1 MPSGWMKNLAQL
13 ENWGNSNRKKK
24 KLTKKEKRAH
34 DKARRLK
41 RLERAE
47 FNNYHVSKI
56 RGKKQSLGSSSR
68 KQEKKGGDNMHRGA
82 GSKGRKIQGNSA
94 KHRDVCPCHPTCEPK
109 FHKRMNKKKSLM
121 KYLHNFKACAASA

>member
-13 ENWGNSNRKKK
+13 ENWGNSNRKEK

-47 FNNYHVSKI
+47 SNNYHVSKI
-56 RGKKQSLGSSSR
+56 RGKKQALGASSR
-68 KQEKKGGDNMHRGA
+68 KHEKRGEPNQLNGA
-82 GSKGRKIQGNSA
+82 ENKGNSDKYIKDA
-94 KHRDVCPCHPTCEPK
+94 SNHPICKVK
-109 FHKRMNKKKSLM
+109 FHKRMIKKKSM
-121 KYLHNFKACAASA
+121 KKYLHNFKACASSA

>member
-13 ENWGNSNRKKK
+13 ENWGNSNRKEK

-56 RGKKQSLGSSSR
+56 RGKKQALGSSSR

-94 KHRDVCPCHPTCEPK
+94 KHLDVCPCHPTCEPK
-109 FHKRMNKKKSLM
+109 FHKRMNKKKSVM
-121 KYLHNFKACAASA
+121 KTLHNFKACVASA